1 MHQKKV
7 KRGGYKTETTKQ
19 LKKADNIQIENKC
32 QWGHRDGEG

>member
-32 QWGHRDGEG
+32 Q